1 MGGEWA
7 RRCVRECMDV
17 VIWLIVAKRRT
28 ERASEHSISV
38 CEFTLPSS
46 RSSARP
52 DFLPTILGDLELRF
66 GVGGGRRLDRLVSS
80 GGCLQVQ
87 WMAKYGVSL
96 WEVQCEAECSEGD
109 FAGNSSSLRRSVA
122 TVNGS

>member
-1 MGGEWA
+1 MVPSTVRRCWRKGGAISFVCVLPGREGRQMGGEWA

-28 ERASEHSISV
+28 ERASEQWISV

-52 DFLPTILGDLELRF
+52 DFLPTILGDFAFELV
-66 GVGGGRRLDRLVSS
+66 VGGV
-80 GGCLQVQ
+80 
-87 WMAKYGVSL
+87 
-96 WEVQCEAECSEGD
+96 
-109 FAGNSSSLRRSVA
+109 
-122 TVNGS
+122 